1 MTGYS
6 AAELNDVGVGSLIH
20 PEDVLLVN
28 EMIEKVLSGDRS
40 ANRFLCRLVIRD
52 GQVIVVEA
60 SASAI
65 HAGEQTIGIQAI
77 VRDVTERVE
86 LEEQLAKLA
95 YHDALTALPNRAR
108 FLDML
113 ESALADGGKRGGC
126 TVFFLDLD
134 NFKVLNDSLGHDVGD
149 RALVEIA
156 RRVAAQLRGRD
167 IVARFG
173 GDEFVVL
180 LHDVAEPTQA
190 IQIAERVLAA
200 LGKPFELAGRSITLT
215 ASLGIAVGG
224 GGERPEDLLRRAD
237 LAMYRGKDAGRNCYA
252 LHEHGMDE
260 IAMSRLDLE
269 HELRRAIAEH
279 ELDVAYQP
287 IIDMRSGGIAG
298 VEALVRWPHPSRGL
312 LLPGAFVH
320 IAEETGLIVELDR
333 WVMRQAW
340 SEMRRIEPD
349 GNGGLFKVCVNVS
362 ARHLEQPDLVEFIT
376 ELLVDGEPHPA
387 RLVVELTETAM
398 MRDVGGAQ
406 QALRTLRERGVE
418 AGLDDFG
425 MGYSSLARIRRFQ
438 IGHLKI
444 AQQFISEMSESDDD
458 LIIVSGMIELAHA
471 LGLKV
476 VAEGVETATQVRL
489 LAQLGC
495 DFAQGYF
502 FGRPMPAEA
511 FNSLLANAPSR
522 MPSLAETTEA
532 AA

>member
-1 MTGYS
+1 MIDRVLAGDPS
-6 AAELNDVGVGSLIH
+6 GS
-20 PEDVLLVN
+20 
-28 EMIEKVLSGDRS
+28 
-40 ANRFLCRLVIRD
+40 RFLCRLVIRD
-52 GQVIVVEA
+52 GQLIVVEA

-77 VRDVTERVE
+77 VRDVTQRVE

-180 LHDVAEPTQA
+180 LHDVDEPAQA
-190 IQIAERVLAA
+190 TQIAESVLAA

-215 ASLGIAVGG
+215 ASLGIAVSA

-252 LHEHGMDE
+252 LHERGMDE

-279 ELDVAYQP
+279 ELDVAFQP
-287 IIDMRSGGIAG
+287 IIDLHSGGIAG
-298 VEALVRWPHPSRGL
+298 VEALVRWPHPTRGL
-312 LLPGAFVH
+312 LLPGAFVP
-320 IAEETGLIVELDR
+320 IAEEAGLIVELDR

-340 SEMRRIEPD
+340 REMCLIEPD
-349 GNGGLFKVCVNVS
+349 GDSGPFKVCVNVS
-362 ARHLEQPDLVEFIT
+362 ARHLEQPDLVDFIT
-376 ELLVDGEPHPA
+376 AMLRDGGPHLA
-387 RLVVELTETAM
+387 QLVVELTETAM
-398 MRDVGGAQ
+398 VRDVGGAQ
-406 QALRTLRERGVE
+406 QVLRSLREHGVE

-425 MGYSSLARIRRFQ
+425 MGYSSLAQIRHFQ
-438 IGHLKI
+438 IGQLKI
-444 AQQFISEMSESDDD
+444 AQQFISDMSESDDD

-476 VAEGVETATQVRL
+476 IAEGVETATQVRL
-489 LAQLGC
+489 LSQLGC
-495 DFAQGYF
+495 DYAQGYF
-502 FGRPMPAEA
+502 FGRPMPAAA
-511 FNSLLANAPSR
+511 FISLIGDTSSP
-522 MPSLAETTEA
+522 MPSPAETTEA